1 MTNISYIVQYIWF
14 VDLKK
19 KRSQKSRSCNVL
31 CGLRKVSGSC
41 LGRFQVTAAL
51 GSAVTALYLV
61 CVNLCHWELQVEVF
75 ILAID
80 A

>member
-1 MTNISYIVQYIWF
+1 MTNISYIVQYMWF
-14 VDLKK
+14 VDLK

-41 LGRFQVTAAL
+41 LGRLQVTAAL

-61 CVNLCHWELQVEVF
+61 CVNLCHLELQVEVF
-75 ILAID
+75 IKSI
-80 A
+80 